1 MNKIT
6 PEVNSIINRLK
17 QLKIS
22 HVDFLKNEIIIN
34 KKKINLNQQGGFFN
48 ESSSDLFSETSNMNQ
63 KGGNLN
69 YSETSDMN
77 QNVSNRNYSE
87 TSDVRQNVG
96 NRNYSETSDMNQIIG
111 NQIYSET
118 SIINQN
124 GGNQIYSET
133 SIINQNGGNQI
144 YSETSIFKKNSDI
157 YSETSEFKNSLKGGV
172 IDTLQSITELEDSQ
186 LDLDI
191 FKRSVN
197 KQQGGSINFNN
208 KQKLNNIGINSS
220 STSSVCE

>member
-133 SIINQNGGNQI
+133 SI
-144 YSETSIFKKNSDI
+144 FKKNSDI

>member
-34 KKKINLNQQGGFFN
+34 KQKINLNQQGGFLS
-48 ESSSDLFSETSNMNQ
+48 ESSSDLFSETSAMNQ
-63 KGGNLN
+63 KGGNQD
-69 YSETSDMN
+69 YSETSDMS
-77 QNVSNRNYSE
+77 QNV
-87 TSDVRQNVG
+87 
-96 NRNYSETSDMNQIIG
+96 G

-118 SIINQN
+118 SITNQD

-133 SIINQNGGNQI
+133 SVMNNSFKNNL
-144 YSETSIFKKNSDI
+144 SETSIFKKNSDI
-157 YSETSEFKNSLKGGV
+157 YSETSEFKNSLKGGDL
-172 IDTLQSITELEDSQ
+172 DTLQSITELEDSQ